1 MKSSKKNID
10 PVIEFS
16 LRGSTRIQQTQK
28 QSAFSGIILTV
39 CALASL
45 IAISLFLGLLFGMML
60 QYIANDHI
68 QFSDVRYAL
77 FACLVIIVVA
87 GAISRKHG

>member
-1 MKSSKKNID
+1 MNSNNKNID

-16 LRGSTRIQQTQK
+16 LRGNTRIQKPTQPNT
-28 QSAFSGIILTV
+28 FSGIILTL

-45 IAISLFLGLLFGMML
+45 IAISLFLGLLFGMIL

-77 FACLVIIVVA
+77 LACLVIIVVA